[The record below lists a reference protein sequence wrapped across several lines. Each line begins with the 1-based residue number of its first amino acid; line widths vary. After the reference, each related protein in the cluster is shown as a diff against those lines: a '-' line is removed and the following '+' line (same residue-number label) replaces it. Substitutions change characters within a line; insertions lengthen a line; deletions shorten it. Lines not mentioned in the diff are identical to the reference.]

1 MKTSWKSFLR
11 SNSLKKKIGITLG
24 LIVVY
29 KLLSVIPVPGVSA
42 ESLESMRN
50 VFAAQPGLAFF
61 SSLMGGSMSRFSI
74 ILMGLSPYINASIII
89 QLLSVVVPRLEDI
102 KKEGAQGQRKINT
115 YTRILTVPLAFVQSY
130 GMILLL
136 NSLVQGTP
144 IVDTA
149 NWGHLLS
156 MMTTI
161 TAGTVLLMWLGEQI
175 NESGLGNGISI
186 IIFAGVLADVPSHIA
201 TQLANVAW
209 AGSIGG
215 FITELIPFILLVAS
229 TLLVIYIIIRF
240 TEGYRRVPLV
250 YTRTGRD
257 ERSYFPIRI
266 NQVGMVPIIFAM
278 SLVTFPYI
286 VGQAISV
293 RGSGMP
299 QFFRS
304 ASELMTR
311 IFNPN
316 APTWWFVLIFMTLV
330 IGFSYFYLSITFDTK
345 EIAEGIQKRGG
356 YIPGIRP
363 GRQTA
368 DYLRSVSNHLNFF
381 GGSFIAIIAA
391 FPYIATLVNNML
403 KAHNIPALDVARI
416 DFLISGSGLIIV
428 VGVILELLR
437 RFKAEA
443 QSYDYRNFL

>member
-1 MKTSWKSFLR
+1 MKNSWKQFLR
-11 SNSLKKKIGITLG
+11 SESLKKKIGVTLG
-24 LIVVY
+24 LIVIY
-29 KLLSVIPVPGVSA
+29 KFLSVIPVPGVSA
-42 ESLESMRN
+42 DALESMRN

-61 SSLMGGSMSRFSI
+61 SSLMGGSMQRFSI
-74 ILMGLSPYINASIII
+74 ILMGLSPYINASIIL
-89 QLLSVVVPRLEDI
+89 QLLSVVIPKLEEI
-102 KKEGAQGQRKINT
+102 KKEGAQGQKKINN

-130 GMILLL
+130 GMIILL

-144 IVDTA
+144 LVDTSD
-149 NWGHLLS
+149 WSLLLA

-186 IIFAGVLADVPSHIA
+186 IIFAGVLADVPTRIA
-201 TQLANVAW
+201 GQLANVTW
-209 AGSIGG
+209 TGSTGA
-215 FITELIPFILLVAS
+215 FITQLLPFVILVLA

-257 ERSYFPIRI
+257 ERSYFPIRV
-266 NQVGMVPIIFAM
+266 NQSGMVPIIFAM

-286 VGQAISV
+286 IGQAVTLRSA
-293 RGSGMP
+293 GMP
-299 QFFRS
+299 QFVQS
-304 ASELMTR
+304 ASALMVQ

-316 APTWWFVLIFMTLV
+316 APTWWFVIIFMTLV

-345 EIAEGIQKRGG
+345 EVAEGIQKRGG

-381 GGSFIAIIAA
+381 GGTFIAIIAA
-391 FPYIATLVNNML
+391 FPYIATLVNNIL
-403 KAHNIPALDVARI
+403 KNNNIPSLDIAQI

-437 RFKAEA
+437 RFKAESQA
-443 QSYDYRNFL
+443 YDYKRFF

>member
-1 MKTSWKSFLR
+1 MKTTWKQFLR
-11 SNSLKKKIGITLG
+11 SDSLKKKIGVTLG
-24 LIVVY
+24 LIVIY
-29 KLLSVIPVPGVSA
+29 KFLSVIPVPGVSA
-42 ESLESMRN
+42 SALESMRN

-61 SSLMGGSMSRFSI
+61 SSLMGGSMERFSI
-74 ILMGLSPYINASIII
+74 ILMGLSPYINASIIL
-89 QLLSVVVPRLEDI
+89 QLLSVVIPKLEEI
-102 KKEGAQGQRKINT
+102 KKEGAQGQKKINT

-130 GMILLL
+130 GMIILL

-144 IVDTA
+144 LVDTS
-149 NWGHLLS
+149 NWSLLLA

-186 IIFAGVLADVPSHIA
+186 IIFAGVLADVPTRIS

-209 AGSIGG
+209 TGSVGA
-215 FITELIPFILLVAS
+215 FITQLIPFILLILA
-229 TLLVIYIIIRF
+229 TLVVIYIIIRF

-257 ERSYFPIRI
+257 ERSYFPIRV
-266 NQVGMVPIIFAM
+266 NQSGMVPIIFAM

-286 VGQAISV
+286 IGQAITLRSA
-293 RGSGMP
+293 GMP
-299 QFFRS
+299 QFVQS
-304 ASELMTR
+304 ASSLMVQV
-311 IFNPN
+311 FNPN
-316 APTWWFVLIFMTLV
+316 APTWWFVLIFVSLV

-345 EIAEGIQKRGG
+345 EVAEGIQKRGG

-368 DYLRSVSNHLNFF
+368 DYLRTVSNHLNFF
-381 GGSFIAIIAA
+381 GGTFIALVAV
-391 FPYIATLVNNML
+391 FPYVATLVNNML
-403 KAHNIPALDVARI
+403 KNNNIPSLDVAQI

-437 RFKAEA
+437 RFKAESQA
-443 QSYDYRNFL
+443 YDYKRFF